1 MISRRPTRPTM
12 VGSQEC
18 LEFAKAGECEENKR
32 WMHANCEKTCRRCI
46 DHLSFWASNEDGGN
60 ITHVNSKKSLTK
72 LRKRDEMTVVMWHHK
87 NPGICKGCMYALPF
101 YSDAVAAAVA
111 EFPDILFAAVD
122 CAKLEKTCSKMRFR
136 SEDGSLPVFKFFGDA
151 AHWKIDSKGNQGVD
165 IAPAGLMKPA
175 FAGIKQAIEDYE
187 EWMFSADAAG
197 VEDDSADVTDEGKG
211 EL

>member
-1 MISRRPTRPTM
+1 
-12 VGSQEC
+12 
-18 LEFAKAGECEENKR
+18 
-32 WMHANCEKTCRRCI
+32 
-46 DHLSFWASNEDGGN
+46 
-60 ITHVNSKKSLTK
+60 
-72 LRKRDEMTVVMWHHK
+72 
-87 NPGICKGCMYALPF
+87 
-101 YSDAVAAAVA
+101 
-111 EFPDILFAAVD
+111 
-122 CAKLEKTCSKMRFR
+122 MRFR

-197 VEDDSADVTDEGKG
+197 VEDDSAEVTDEGKG